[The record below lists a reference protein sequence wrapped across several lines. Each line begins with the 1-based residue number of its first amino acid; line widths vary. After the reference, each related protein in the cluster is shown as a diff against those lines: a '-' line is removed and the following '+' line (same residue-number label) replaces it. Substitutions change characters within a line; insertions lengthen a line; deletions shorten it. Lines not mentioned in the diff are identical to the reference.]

1 MTIKSPMLAKDYV
14 AEALRFPVLCS
25 YKLDGYRAFVDGGY
39 ILTRSGKAIPNKFTF
54 DLFSSPE
61 FEGFDG
67 ELIVGAPNDKRAFD
81 NTSGPIRRASGE
93 PDVCW
98 YVFDDRT
105 AEGGFAERFARLQHR
120 LTILRRYMPP
130 SVMDRI
136 KLVHHERLGN
146 IEELDQMEEV
156 AQVSGY
162 EGLMIRKPNGP
173 YKFGRSTV
181 AEGYLLKVKRR
192 VRTEA
197 KIIGYVELMH
207 NDNEAYANEVGKTK
221 RSEDAEGLR
230 PSGMIGSFIVEDA
243 DWPRPFKIGAG
254 NMTHDQRRHALAN
267 FEAEYKGQMASFSY
281 LPHGEREVPREGIF
295 HGLRGP
301 EDMGSPESAEK

>member
-1 MTIKSPMLAKDYV
+1 MAIKSPMLAKDYEP
-14 AEALRFPVLCS
+14 AALQFPVVCS
-25 YKLDGYRAFVDGGY
+25 MKLDGYRAFVDGGR
-39 ILTRSGKAIPNKFTF
+39 ILTRSGKDIPNSFTF
-54 DLFSSPE
+54 EKLSWKE

-67 ELIVGAPNDKRAFD
+67 ELIVGAPNDKQAFD
-81 NTSGPIRRASGE
+81 NTSGPIRRKEGS
-93 PDVCW
+93 PDVRW
-98 YVFDDRT
+98 YLFDDRT
-105 AEGGFAERFARLQHR
+105 AEGGFTERLIRLRNRVDQ
-120 LTILRRYMPP
+120 LRRCMP
-130 SVMDRI
+130 SSIMDRI
-136 KLVHHERLGN
+136 EVIKHEYVPDMGRLDAL
-146 IEELDQMEEV
+146 EEQ

-162 EGLMIRKPNGP
+162 EGLMIRKPDGP

-181 AEGYLLKVKRR
+181 KEGYLLKVKRR

-207 NDNEAYANEVGKTK
+207 NDNEAYSNEVGKTK
-221 RSEDAEGLR
+221 RSEDAAGLR
-230 PSGMIGSFIVEDA
+230 PSGMVGSFIVEDA

-267 FEAEYKGQMASFSY
+267 FDAEYKGQMASFSY

-301 EDMGSPESAEK
+301 EDMGTPESAEK